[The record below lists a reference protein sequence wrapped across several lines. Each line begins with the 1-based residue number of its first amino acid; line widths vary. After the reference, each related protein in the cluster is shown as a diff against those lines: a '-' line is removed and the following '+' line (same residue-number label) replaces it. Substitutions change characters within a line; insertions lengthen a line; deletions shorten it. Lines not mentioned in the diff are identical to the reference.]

1 MKKVFS
7 IVAAVVI
14 AASFASC
21 KKCTT
26 CKYDYSA
33 FGVNYTYTYPETCGK
48 KKEINDFKTACKNA
62 ASNYGAT
69 CSCTDK

>member
-14 AASFASC
+14 AVSFASC

-26 CKYDYSA
+26 CKYDYSVL
-33 FGVNYTYTYPETCGK
+33 GVNYTQTYPEQCGK
-48 KKEINDFKTACKNA
+48 KKEIENYKKDCKNKA
-62 ASNYGAT
+62 AVYGAT
-69 CSCTDK
+69 CNCTDK